1 MKKFSKKKILKAQTA
16 DSRVDFIPPVAA
28 KAFVPEWYKTTPAI
42 VEGQMSIKR
51 CVPVLD
57 SFLTG
62 YMITTSADFIFD
74 ESQQRF
80 IDNAAWKEPIS
91 THMDFQVENMD
102 LDDSIYPHP
111 YKWNNS
117 WMLQAPEGYSL
128 LITHP
133 LNRFDL
139 PFQSITG
146 VVDADMHPL
155 VINFPFFMKKGF
167 SGLIPKGTP
176 IVQVIPIKREPWEL
190 KVDDENTHEYKDFW
204 RWNIHPEATYKRK
217 FWERKEYS

>member
-1 MKKFSKKKILKAQTA
+1 MKKLNKKKILKAQTA
-16 DSRVDFIPPVAA
+16 DSHIDFLPPIAA
-28 KAFVPEWYKTTPAI
+28 KSLVPEWYKSSPAI

-57 SFLTG
+57 TFLTG
-62 YMITTSADFIFD
+62 YLIVTSADFMFD

-91 THMDFQVENMD
+91 THMDFQVENME

-117 WMLQAPEGYSL
+117 WKLEAPEGYSL

-146 VVDADMHPL
+146 IVDADMHPL

-167 SGLIPKGTP
+167 SGIIPKGTP

-190 KVDDENTHEYKDFW
+190 KIDDKNSHEYKDFW
-204 RWNIHPEATYKRK
+204 RWNIYPEATYKRK

>member
-1 MKKFSKKKILKAQTA
+1 MKKFNKKKILKAQTA
-16 DSRVDFIPPVAA
+16 DAKIDFLPPVAA
-28 KAFVPEWYKTTPAI
+28 KTLVPEWFRTAPSV

-57 SFLTG
+57 AFLTG
-62 YMITTSADFIFD
+62 YMITTSADFMFD
-74 ESQQRF
+74 EEQQRF

-91 THMDFQVENMD
+91 THMDFQIEHMQIGD
-102 LDDSIYPHP
+102 HIYPHP

-117 WMLQAPEGYSL
+117 WKLEAPEGYSL

-133 LNRFDL
+133 LNRYDL

-146 VVDADMHPL
+146 IVDADMHPL
-155 VINFPFFMKKGF
+155 IINFPFFMKKGF
-167 SGLIPKGTP
+167 SGLIPAGTP

-190 KVDDENTHEYKDFW
+190 KVDDETSHEYKDFW

>member
-1 MKKFSKKKILKAQTA
+1 MKKFNKKKILKAQTA
-16 DSRVDFIPPVAA
+16 DASIDFLPPVPA
-28 KAFVPEWYKTTPAI
+28 KSLVPEWYKTSPAV
-42 VEGQMSIKR
+42 VEGEMSIKR

-57 SFLTG
+57 TFLTG
-62 YMITTSADFIFD
+62 YMIVTSADFMFD

-80 IDNAAWKEPIS
+80 IDNAAWQEPIS
-91 THMDFQVENMD
+91 THGDFQVENMEIGND
-102 LDDSIYPHP
+102 IYPHP

-117 WMLQAPEGYSL
+117 WKLQAPEGYSL

-133 LNRFDL
+133 LNRTDL

-146 VVDADMHPL
+146 IVDADMHPL
-155 VINFPFFMKKGF
+155 IINFPFFMKKGF
-167 SGLIPKGTP
+167 SGLIPAGTP
-176 IVQVIPIKREPWEL
+176 IVQIIPIKREPWEL
-190 KVDDENTHEYKDFW
+190 KIDDENSHEYKDFW